1 MEEKILLKSGEFELE
16 GILAKNYGEAGV
28 IITHPHPL
36 YGGDMYNPV
45 VLAIANAYSDKGY
58 TTLRFNFRGTGE
70 SGGKHDNGIGEQ
82 EDLLAA
88 ISYMTET
95 GINHVDLSG
104 YSFGTFVNAGAV
116 QKGARVRNMTMVSPP
131 VAFMDFG
138 RPVPLSCL
146 KLVITGR
153 YDEVAPVDLVKKTLF
168 QWNPEAKFEV
178 IEGTDHF
185 YTGYLKKLEEVLS
198 GFITPCKNK
207 SS

>member
-45 VLAIANAYSDKGY
+45 VLAIANAYRDKGY
-58 TTLRFNFRGTGE
+58 TTLRFNFRGAGE

-88 ISYMTET
+88 ISYMKQT
-95 GINHVDLSG
+95 GINHIDLSG

-116 QKGARVRNMTMVSPP
+116 GRGARVRNMTMVSPP

-153 YDEVAPVDLVKKTLF
+153 YDAVAPVDLVKKTLF
-168 QWNPEAKFEV
+168 QWNPAACFEV

-185 YTGYLKKLEEVLS
+185 YAGYLKKIEEVLS
-198 GFITPCKNK
+198 GFITPLKSKNG
-207 SS
+207 